1 MYALD
6 KHCEQHTQ
14 KSSYMDFTAPFIIV
28 LLSHTIAASKSL
40 GGNIY
45 YN

>member
-1 MYALD
+1 MYALH
-6 KHCEQHTQ
+6 KHCEQPTE

-28 LLSHTIAASKSL
+28 LLSYTIAASKSL
-40 GGNIY
+40 DGNIY